1 MKKIFLLI
9 LLAASALVHAQ
20 DLAEYLPQKPLFYS
34 RVNLA
39 QVLQNNTLNSLKK
52 QDFFKA
58 LIQNTL
64 LITQRGND
72 SAMMAI
78 IDNIEHFGLSL
89 NNDAHFSVSEVDS
102 TLQFDFL
109 FHINNSAELEKNMSQ
124 ILPLNDSSIYA
135 SIGKD
140 FKLFIHNKVHYA
152 WNKDVFV
159 FGSTYSLRSEQIP
172 LYEMDEQQIKALSTI
187 ENERQSTVMHGLFH
201 GNSNKKYLKGL
212 FQKAAIT
219 SYIDLHNIFDAYTTM
234 LSSLHLG
241 MRPMDLQIINSNR
254 LVPYLDSKV
263 YISAYIAGDELT
275 IKTKGHPGKELRKK
289 LFKVYNRR
297 YNSSIFNYVPAKA
310 IFSSGIKINT
320 EAYINLT
327 FDIMHDYFKNMPTYG
342 QYATKAV
349 TLLQTFLDEKG
360 LGELVR
366 GDVLFNLNAINTQ
379 QVTYTSYE
387 YDDEYNSKEVT
398 KTESINVPTFSII
411 GSTANAKQLEKL
423 LDLGLDFS
431 SKYIKENKVYT
442 IKDRYFQ
449 PVGGSLFITV
459 KKQLFFLSNDSN
471 FIFNTVPNGGY
482 ARKERTTMQQQCARR
497 SKVFFLEFNADQLLQ
512 AFANDTS
519 NGTTND
525 SQFSFWQNA
534 AGKIS
539 AEQRFS
545 WFGATSKIV
554 YKTNDSAAVLP
565 LLSSALNALYL
576 ENNRDYSESAATD
589 STAAYP
595 IDSASTEGDY
605 IYDLPR
611 GVEEIDS
618 TEAAPTDEAVEAVEE
633 AVPVKKQIATKPKK
647 IKSKK

>member
-1 MKKIFLLI
+1 MKTIIFLL
-9 LLAASALVHAQ
+9 LLATSAASHAQ
-20 DLAEYLPQKPLFYS
+20 DLTKYLPHNPLFYNRIELS
-34 RVNLA
+34 QL
-39 QVLQNNTLNSLKK
+39 LQKKGLDSLKK
-52 QDFFKA
+52 QTFFKA
-58 LIQNTL
+58 LMQNTL
-64 LITQRGND
+64 LISQRGND
-72 SAMMAI
+72 SALTAVI
-78 IDNIEHFGLSL
+78 EHIEHFGLSL
-89 NNDAHFSVSEVDS
+89 SSDAHFSVSEVDS
-102 TLQFDFL
+102 VVQFNFL
-109 FHINNSAELEKNMSQ
+109 FHINKRIELEKNMADL
-124 ILPLNDSSIYA
+124 LPANDSTVFA

-152 WNKDVFV
+152 WNDEVFV
-159 FGSTYSLRSEQIP
+159 FGSAYSLRAETIA
-172 LYEMDEQQIKALSTI
+172 LFDMNEQQRKELRTL
-187 ENERQSTVMHGLFH
+187 ENVRQSKIMHSVFH
-201 GNSNKKYLKGL
+201 GDPKSNKKYLKDL
-212 FQKAAIT
+212 FRNAAIT
-219 SYIDLHNIFDAYTTM
+219 SYIDLRHVFATYATL
-234 LSSLHLG
+234 LSAAHLG
-241 MRPMDLQIINSNR
+241 MRAIDHQLFDSNQ
-254 LVPYLDSKV
+254 LLPYLDSKLHV
-263 YISAYIAGDELT
+263 GVFINGDELT

-297 YNSSIFNYVPAKA
+297 YNSAIFKYVPAKA

-366 GDVLFNLNAINTQ
+366 GDVLFNLNAINKQ

-398 KTESINVPTFSII
+398 KTESINVPTFSVI

-431 SKYIKENKVYT
+431 SKYVKENKVYT

-459 KKQLFFLSNDSN
+459 KKQLFFLSNDSS

-482 ARKERTTMQQQCARR
+482 ACKERTTMQQQRYRR

-519 NGTTND
+519 NGTTNEEEIAIFQD
-525 SQFSFWQNA
+525 A

-545 WFGATSKIV
+545 CFGATSKIV

-565 LLSSALNALYL
+565 LLGSALNALYL
-576 ENNRDYSESAATD
+576 ERNRDYSESAAVD

-595 IDSASTEGDY
+595 ADSASTEGDY
-605 IYDLPR
+605 IYDLPH
-611 GVEEIDS
+611 GAEEIDS
-618 TEAAPTDEAVEAVEE
+618 TEAAPAVEAVEE
-633 AVPVKKQIATKPKK
+633 AIPVKKQNATKPKK
-647 IKSKK
+647 TKSKK